1 MFDLQWLA
9 YQADITRVFT
19 FMYGREVGSRTYPEI
34 GLSGGHHAMSHHGD
48 RPENIER
55 YAKLNT
61 YQMDLFRYF
70 VDRLASTPD
79 GDGTLLDHCLL
90 LYGAGMS
97 NPNIH
102 SHNDIPIV
110 LVGGASGSLRGG
122 RHLSAPLGTPMT
134 NLLVSLLDKSGVPVD
149 RLGDSTGRVDLETAP
164 VPLSGV

>member
-1 MFDLQWLA
+1 
-9 YQADITRVFT
+9 
-19 FMYGREVGSRTYPEI
+19 
-34 GLSGGHHAMSHHGD
+34 MSHHGD
-48 RPENIER
+48 RPEAIEL
-55 YAKLNT
+55 YARLNT
-61 YQMDLFRYF
+61 YQTDLFRYF

-122 RHLSAPLGTPMT
+122 RHLSTPLGTPMT

-149 RLGDSTGRVDLETAP
+149 RLGDSTGRVDLGTAP
-164 VPLSGV
+164 VTLSGV